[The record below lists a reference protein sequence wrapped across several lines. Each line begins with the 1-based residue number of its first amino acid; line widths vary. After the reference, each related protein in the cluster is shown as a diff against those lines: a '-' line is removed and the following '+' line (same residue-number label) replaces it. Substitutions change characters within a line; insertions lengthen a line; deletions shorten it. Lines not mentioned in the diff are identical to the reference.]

1 MTYTVTKAVKWGN
14 SMSKHANSSPKKSK
28 YYLLLVAL
36 IIISVITII
45 SSFAIGYYKIP
56 IKDILTFILK
66 GEKHVPSNIAIII
79 KRIRFPRIVAAFMI
93 GAGLSIA
100 GASYQGMFKNPL
112 VSPDILGVS
121 TGAGLGAALAIV
133 LDYPNIMIQLMAF
146 VFGIVVV
153 FLAYLI
159 GTRTKYR
166 QEVSLILAGTMLGT
180 LCSSFITLIKYLADP
195 YEKLPAITYWLMGSL
210 SRVNNKALLF
220 SVIPMVIGIVILY
233 LLRWRLNILTL
244 NDEEALAIGVNP
256 KSVRLI
262 AIIGATLISASSVCL
277 GGIIGWVGL
286 MIPHITRGLVGADYR
301 RTLPISFLIGGT
313 FLLIMDNLARTL
325 YAMEIPLGVL
335 TSLFGAPFFI
345 VLIIRGGN
353 R

>member
-1 MTYTVTKAVKWGN
+1 MTYTVTKVVEWGKT
-14 SMSKHANSSPKKSK
+14 MTKHAVSSVRTTK
-28 YYLLLVAL
+28 YYILLIVLV
-36 IIISVITII
+36 IISISTII
-45 SSFAIGYYKIP
+45 ASFAIGYYSIP
-56 IKDILTFILK
+56 IKDILTLIFK
-66 GEKHVPSNIAIII
+66 GEKYVPSNVAIII
-79 KRIRFPRIVAAFMI
+79 KRIRFPRIIAAFMI
-93 GAGLSIA
+93 GAGLSVA

-121 TGAGLGAALAIV
+121 TGAGLGAALAII
-133 LDYPNIMIQLMAF
+133 LDYPNFMIQIMAF
-146 VFGIVVV
+146 ILGIIVV
-153 FLAYLI
+153 FIAYLI

-166 QEVSLILAGTMLGT
+166 QEISLILAGTMLGT

-210 SRVNNKALLF
+210 AKVNNQALLF
-220 SVIPMVIGIVILY
+220 SLLPMILGTILLY

-244 NDEEALAIGVNP
+244 NDEEAEAIGINP
-256 KSVRLI
+256 KRVRLI

-286 MIPHITRGLVGADYR
+286 MIPHLTRGLVGADYR
-301 RTLPISFLIGGT
+301 KSLPISFLMGGT

-335 TSLFGAPFFI
+335 TSLLGAPFFI
-345 VLIIRGGN
+345 VLIIRGG
-353 R
+353 RQ